1 MKGVKMNTLNERQLQ
16 VHVPIVAWLLI
27 VINGLV
33 AVSGLFLMV
42 VTMAAPAQ
50 FLAKA
55 LAFPALM
62 FVLAIPGLVSGF
74 GLRVRKPWARGL
86 GILGAVL
93 NGAGLAYAYTL
104 GNTTLSMVVVGAVF
118 SLYAIFVLAQN
129 SVTATRHA

>member
-1 MKGVKMNTLNERQLQ
+1 
-16 VHVPIVAWLLI
+16 
-27 VINGLV
+27 
-33 AVSGLFLMV
+33 MV